1 MPNNR
6 FLGIKTEL
14 KKISADIE
22 NEEAIKNDIDYHK
35 PKIEVYFISITVW

>member
-6 FLGIKTEL
+6 FLGIKSEL

-35 PKIEVYFISITVW
+35 PKIEVYNKPYVFY